1 MALDKIYTLRS
12 LRYWFHAYRK
22 QWWDCFSKEDI
33 SQGKSLLE
41 KGVRSFEVQP
51 NFLVV
56 NGKNEGI
63 PYFITLDLDDK
74 GNITLQLSKK
84 DNIGRGFAAAGL
96 LLLEKLFESYVDEL
110 TLDEINLPLNKS
122 QEKVQKKTFDVK
134 KSKVK
139 LVISKK
145 GQGIFLEIFFQRN
158 DRFDKLTALNQVMKP
173 IERENLLSLM
183 LQTQKYGFRWDK
195 DGLLS
200 LSLECFEDFSTELL
214 PKLSEKYFVEC
225 PDCIR
230 NLSHENDTVVVNL
243 LVDNGGHLQQKFFLG
258 QTELSN
264 DLVGHSLKNKNR
276 LYWSEEHGIIHWQEK
291 TLSWIKRVNDWKNRF
306 ANNELPAY
314 LALSIFNPDVNKNE
328 VSKLINKLPKLDQE
342 DRIEFQNLRSYQT
355 YGVLWMKHILKN
367 HFFPLLADEMG
378 LGKTRQLLTLLS
390 LLTREDERPS
400 IIVCPASVIG
410 TWQNE
415 CEACF
420 PDLNV
425 SVLKKDT
432 LSAYESSKRVFV
444 ASYSQLLANIQQIKK
459 MNFCCAILDEAQFIK
474 NPKSKTAYACFNL
487 KAKYRVAATGTPLEN
502 SLTDV
507 WTIFHFLMPGLL
519 GNFKEFQKF
528 VQNEK
533 NCHLL
538 KAQIAPF
545 ILRRMQKDVLQELPN
560 KNEFVVYCPMS
571 QEQKMLY
578 NQFLQNR
585 TNVITGQWMQLLA
598 LILRLRQICCDPGL
612 LPGYSN
618 LSIETSGKITW
629 LLDKLNHL
637 KENSKVIIF
646 SQFKSLLLRL
656 KPYVEL
662 LFPETYLLTGQTLTN
677 QRRTMIRRFQRT
689 KERAAFL
696 ISLKA
701 GGTGITLH
709 TADTLF
715 ILDPWWNPAVEKQA
729 IARAHRLGQQ
739 QELSV
744 YRLLIENSIESNI
757 QKLQKNKAELFSK
770 LFENPQKLLSKDRWQ
785 QLYDVL
791 FDKQN

>member
-1 MALDKIYTLRS
+1 MAFDKIYTLRS
-12 LRYWFHAYRK
+12 LRCWFRVYRK
-22 QWWDCFSKEDI
+22 QWWECFSKEDVA
-33 SQGKSLLE
+33 QATMLLE

-56 NGKNEGI
+56 NGRYEGNV
-63 PYFITLDLDDK
+63 YFITLDLDDT
-74 GNITLQLSKK
+74 GNISLQVSKK
-84 DNIGRGFAAAGL
+84 DKIGRGFAAAGL
-96 LLLEKLFESYVDEL
+96 LLLEKLFEAYIDEL
-110 TLDEINLPLNKS
+110 TLEETNLPINKA
-122 QEKVQKKTFDVK
+122 QENVQKKIFGVK
-134 KSKVK
+134 QAKVK
-139 LVISKK
+139 LVFSKK
-145 GQGIFLEIFFQRN
+145 GQGIFLEIFFQRKN
-158 DRFDKLTALNQVMKP
+158 GFEKLTSLNQVIKP

-183 LQTQKYGFRWDK
+183 LQTQKYGFRWNK
-195 DGLLS
+195 DGFLS
-200 LSLECFEDFSTELL
+200 LSLECFENFSTELL

-230 NLSHENDTVVVNL
+230 NLSHENDSVVVNL
-243 LVDNGGHLQQKFFLG
+243 LADKTGHLQQKFFLG
-258 QTELSN
+258 KIELSN
-264 DLVGHSLKNKNR
+264 DLVGQSLKNKNR
-276 LYWSEEHGIIHWQEK
+276 LYWSEKYGIIHWQEK
-291 TLSWIKRVNDWKNRF
+291 TLSWIRRVNDWRNRF
-306 ANNELPAY
+306 AHNELPAY

-328 VSKLINKLPKLDQE
+328 VSKLISNLPELE
-342 DRIEFQNLRSYQT
+342 ENGIEFQNLRVYQK

-390 LLTREDERPS
+390 LLTQEDERPS

-410 TWQNE
+410 AWQNE
-415 CEACF
+415 CESCF
-420 PDLNV
+420 PELNI

-432 LSAYESSKRVFV
+432 LSTYESHKTVFI
-444 ASYSQLLANIQQIKK
+444 ASYSQLLANIQAIKK
-459 MNFCCAILDEAQFIK
+459 LNFCCAILDEAQFIK

-487 KAKYRVAATGTPLEN
+487 KAQYRVAATGTPLEN
-502 SLTDV
+502 SLNDV

-533 NCHLL
+533 NCNIL
-538 KAQIAPF
+538 KAQISPF
-545 ILRRMQKDVLQELPN
+545 ILRRMQKEVLQELPN

-571 QEQKMLY
+571 QEQQHLY
-578 NQFLQNR
+578 DQFLQNR
-585 TNVITGQWMQLLA
+585 INVKTGQWMQLLA

-618 LSIETSGKITW
+618 LPIETSGKITW
-629 LLDKLNHL
+629 LLDKLNQL
-637 KENSKVIIF
+637 KGNSKVIIF
-646 SQFKSLLLRL
+646 SQFKTLLLRL
-656 KPYVEL
+656 KPHVDA
-662 LFPETYLLTGQTLTN
+662 LFPETYLLTGQTLTH

-689 KERAAFL
+689 KEPAAFL

-709 TADTLF
+709 TADALF

-744 YRLLIENSIESNI
+744 YRLLIDNSIESNI
-757 QKLQKNKAELFSK
+757 QRLQQSKAELFSK
-770 LFENPQKLLSKDRWQ
+770 MFASHQKLLSKDRWQ

-791 FDKQN
+791 FDK